1 MAKQRSKTPR
11 TGHSEP
17 KKPELQYG
25 IWQPVYSSQEELDAE
40 MSEFS
45 KAVSEDIRA
54 LASARRHSEEL
65 LMQGF

>member
-1 MAKQRSKTPR
+1 MARKRSKAPKSD
-11 TGHSEP
+11 HSEP

-25 IWQPVYSSQEELDAE
+25 VWQPVYSSQEELDAD